1 MKHLISILVI
11 GLLLTSCSTTKKTH
25 VWQGKKV
32 TEKEYNRNLD
42 ELIHS
47 YVKNSSEKDLK
58 LLSELQVVYDT
69 IPSKK

>member
-1 MKHLISILVI
+1 MKKLFLILVV
-11 GLLLTSCSTTKKTH
+11 GVLLTSCSTTKTH
-25 VWQGKKV
+25 IWQGKKV